1 MATRRAAPTPLAA
14 YVLHHHDWSESSQ
27 ILELLTREQGRIAAI
42 AKGAK
47 RPYSQL
53 RAVLLPFQRLTV
65 QLGSRREAQGSEVA
79 LLRSAEWAGG
89 GAMLGGAAL
98 LAGFHLNELLLRGL
112 ARHDPHARLFDA
124 YAATLPVLAGGD
136 DAEVAAALRAFELC
150 LLGETGVLP
159 ELSRITATQ
168 QPVAAAARYA
178 LLPEVGVSLLPDGPS
193 GATGPAG
200 IHGATLVALQ
210 AALSAGD
217 LAGLRQACLG
227 ALPELRGQLRQ
238 LLHYHLGTSTLRT
251 RALMVEV
258 QKLID

>member
-1 MATRRAAPTPLAA
+1 MATRRAAPQPLAA
-14 YVLHHHDWSESSQ
+14 YVLHHHDWSESSL
-27 ILELLTREQGRIAAI
+27 ILELFTREQGRVAAI

-53 RAVLLPFQRLTV
+53 RAVLLPFQRIMVL
-65 QLGSRREAQGSEVA
+65 LGSKREEQGTEVS

-89 GAMLGGAAL
+89 GPMLGGAAL

-112 ARHDPHARLFDA
+112 ARHDPHPALFDA
-124 YAATLPVLAGGD
+124 YAASLPVLATGD
-136 DAEVAAALRAFELC
+136 EAEVAAALRAFELC
-150 LLGETGVLP
+150 LLSETGVLP

-168 QPVAAAARYA
+168 STVAASARHQLA
-178 LLPEVGVSLLPDGPS
+178 PEVGVCAQAEGPPGSIS
-193 GATGPAG
+193 GIT
-200 IHGATLVALQ
+200 GATLVALQ

-227 ALPELRGQLRQ
+227 ALPELRSQLRQ

>member
-1 MATRRAAPTPLAA
+1 MATRRAAPQPLAA
-14 YVLHHHDWSESSQ
+14 YVLHHHDWSESSL
-27 ILELLTREQGRIAAI
+27 ILELFTREQGRVAAI

-53 RAVLLPFQRLTV
+53 RSVLLPFQRIMVL
-65 QLGSRREAQGSEVA
+65 LGSRREEQGTEVS

-112 ARHDPHARLFDA
+112 ARHDPHPALFDA
-124 YAATLPVLAGGD
+124 CAATLPVLATGD
-136 DAEVAAALRAFELC
+136 EAEVAAALRAFELC
-150 LLGETGVLP
+150 LLNETGVLP

-168 QPVAAAARYA
+168 ATVAASARHQ
-178 LLPEVGVSLLPDGPS
+178 LLPEVGVCAQADGAP
-193 GATGPAG
+193 G
-200 IHGATLVALQ
+200 ITGATLVALQ

-217 LAGLRQACLG
+217 LGGLRQACLG
-227 ALPELRGQLRQ
+227 ALPELRSQLRQ

-251 RALMVEV
+251 RALMIEV

>member
-1 MATRRAAPTPLAA
+1 MATRRAAPQPLAA
-14 YVLHHHDWSESSQ
+14 YVLHHHDWSESSL
-27 ILELLTREQGRIAAI
+27 ILELFTREQGRVAAI

-53 RAVLLPFQRLTV
+53 RSVLLPFQRLMV
-65 QLGSRREAQGSEVA
+65 LLGSKREEQGTEVS

-112 ARHDPHARLFDA
+112 ARHDPHPALFDA
-124 YAATLPVLAGGD
+124 YAATLPVLATGD
-136 DAEVAAALRAFELC
+136 EAEVAAALRAFELC
-150 LLGETGVLP
+150 LLSETGVLP

-168 QPVAAAARYA
+168 ATVAASARHQ
-178 LLPEVGVSLLPDGPS
+178 LLPEVGVCAHDGEP
-193 GATGPAG
+193 G
-200 IHGATLVALQ
+200 ITGATLVALQ
-210 AALSAGD
+210 AALYAGD
-217 LAGLRQACLG
+217 LGGLRQACLG
-227 ALPELRGQLRQ
+227 ALPELRSQLRQ

-251 RALMVEV
+251 RALMIEV

>member
-1 MATRRAAPTPLAA
+1 MATRRAAPQPLAA

-27 ILELLTREQGRIAAI
+27 ILELFTREQGRVAAI

-53 RAVLLPFQRLTV
+53 RAVLLPFQRLNV
-65 QLGSRREAQGSEVA
+65 LLGSKREEQGSEVS

-112 ARHDPHARLFDA
+112 ARHDPHPRLFDA
-124 YAATLPVLAGGD
+124 YAATLPVLAAGD
-136 DAEVAAALRAFELC
+136 EAEVAAALRAFELC
-150 LLGETGVLP
+150 LLDETGVLP

-168 QPVAAAARYA
+168 APVAAAARHL
-178 LLPEVGVSLLPDGPS
+178 LLPEVGVCAQPG
-193 GATGPAG
+193 GQAGTAG
-200 IHGATLVALQ
+200 ITGATLVALH
-210 AALSAGD
+210 AAQRAGD
-217 LAGLRQACLG
+217 LGGLRQACLG
-227 ALPELRGQLRQ
+227 ALPELKSQLRV
-238 LLHYHLGTSTLRT
+238 LLHYHLGTATLRT

>member
-1 MATRRAAPTPLAA
+1 MATRRAAPSPLAA
-14 YVLHHHDWSESSQ
+14 YVLHHHDWSESSL
-27 ILELLTREQGRIAAI
+27 ILELFTREQGRVAAI

-112 ARHDPHARLFDA
+112 ARHDPHPRLFDA

-159 ELSRITATQ
+159 ELSRLTATQ
-168 QPVAAAARYA
+168 QPVSAVGRYG
-178 LLPEVGVSLLPDGPS
+178 LQPEIGVYLLPDDPDS
-193 GATGPAG
+193 GGSPG
-200 IHGATLVALQ
+200 IGGATLVALQ
-210 AALSAGD
+210 AALNAGD
-217 LAGLRQACLG
+217 LAGLRQACLA
-227 ALPELRGQLRQ
+227 ALPELRSQLRP
-238 LLHYHLGTSTLRT
+238 LLHYHLGTSSLRT

>member
-1 MATRRAAPTPLAA
+1 MATRRAAPQPLAG

-27 ILELLTREQGRIAAI
+27 ILELFTREQGRIAAI

-53 RAVLLPFQRLTV
+53 RAVLLPFQRLNLL
-65 QLGSRREAQGSEVA
+65 LGSKREEQGSEVS

-112 ARHDPHARLFDA
+112 ARHDPHPALFDA
-124 YAATLPVLAGGD
+124 YAATLPVLARGD
-136 DAEVAAALRAFELC
+136 EAEVAAALRAFELC
-150 LLGETGVLP
+150 LLHETGVLP

-168 QPVAAAARYA
+168 RPVSTAVRHLVHAE
-178 LLPEVGVSLLPDGPS
+178 LGVCSQPDGEP
-193 GATGPAG
+193 G
-200 IHGATLVALQ
+200 ITGATLTALQ
-210 AALSAGD
+210 SCLDAGD

-227 ALPELRGQLRQ
+227 ALPELKSQLRP

-251 RALMVEV
+251 RALMVEI
-258 QKLID
+258 QKLVD